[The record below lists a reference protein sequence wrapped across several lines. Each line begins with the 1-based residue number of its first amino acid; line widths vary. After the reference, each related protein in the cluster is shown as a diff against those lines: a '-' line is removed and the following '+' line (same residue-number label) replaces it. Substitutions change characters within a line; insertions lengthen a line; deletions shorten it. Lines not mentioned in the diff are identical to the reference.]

1 MLTLQRRKRTDLQVL
16 ADWAKSRLGS
26 LEHERR
32 VLRIAAH
39 LFDLTAGLH
48 GLTPWHRRLLKAA
61 ALGHDVGRSIDKD
74 QHPRR
79 GARLLLR
86 ERSLSLPRSTRRAL
100 AFLTL
105 YHRDAVP
112 EAGEERILTAGDDR
126 PSLRKLLALLRAAD
140 SLDSRSLE
148 SPRLVFTLRR
158 RRIRVRAYLADPT
171 GKAKRA
177 YSRRKKLRLLEREL
191 ECRVSVEL
199 EPAHRLRLVA

>member
-26 LEHERR
+26 LGHERR

-48 GLTPWHRRLLKAA
+48 DLTPWHRRLLKAA
-61 ALGHDVGRSIDKD
+61 ALVHDVGRSIDKE
-74 QHPRR
+74 QHPRH

-86 ERSLSLPRSTRRAL
+86 ERSLSLPRSIRRAL

-112 EAGEERILTAGDDR
+112 EAGEERILTAADDR
-126 PSLRKLLALLRAAD
+126 AALRKLLALLRAAD

-148 SPRLVFTLRR
+148 SPRLFFTLRR
-158 RRIRVRAYLADPT
+158 RRIQVRAYLADPT

-191 ECRVSVEL
+191 ECRVRVEL